1 MDCKQCGT
9 LLTGRQREFC
19 SDKCR
24 MRHKRQTR
32 TSEDGSGST
41 NANKVVVE
49 PEQIE
54 SEQQTRTASFEDYQA
69 HPGDY
74 VPRVQPEL
82 LNWGSWMSAGELDD
96 AGLKANRVAIVGDWD
111 YTGVCYQDK
120 SGQWHIGKD
129 ERPIEDVPSPELQ
142 RRLHY
147 MRDWKQSPEY
157 KEIMR
162 RLNTQTVEQLEQA
175 GQFVPVAKHSASG
188 AWT

>member
-82 LNWGSWMSAGELDD
+82 LNWGSWMNSGQLEQP
-96 AGLKANRVAIVGDWD
+96 GLKANRVPVPGDWD
-111 YTGVCYQDK
+111 YQGDCYQ
-120 SGQWHIGKD
+120 GKDGVLNVGVD
-129 ERPIEDVPSPELQ
+129 ERPLAVLSDTDLQLRLKSYEGASWVNSPEHKEVLK
-142 RRLHY
+142 RRAA
-147 MRDWKQSPEY
+147 QP
-157 KEIMR
+157 
-162 RLNTQTVEQLEQA
+162 T
-175 GQFVPVAKHSASG
+175 G